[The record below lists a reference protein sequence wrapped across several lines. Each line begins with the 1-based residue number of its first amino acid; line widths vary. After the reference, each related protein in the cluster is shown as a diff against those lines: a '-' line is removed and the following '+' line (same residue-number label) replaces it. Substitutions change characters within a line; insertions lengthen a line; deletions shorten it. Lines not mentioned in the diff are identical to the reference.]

1 MLLVDDVLLFPVR
14 SILWIFREIHHAA
27 QEEIAGEADG
37 ITARL
42 SELYMMLETG
52 QMSEADFDVE
62 EKKLLD
68 RLDVIETH
76 KNGAAGDWEDQEEDE
91 EEYVTIDRKNKS

>member
-1 MLLVDDVLLFPVR
+1 MLIVDDILAFPVR
-14 SILWIFREIHHAA
+14 SILWMFREIHKTA
-27 QEEIAGEADG
+27 QEELANEGES

-52 QMSEADFDVE
+52 RMTEAAFDIE

-68 RLDVIETH
+68 RLDRIHES
-76 KNGAAGDWEDQEEDE
+76 GSPEEDSDGE
-91 EEYVTIDRKNKS
+91 G